1 MGPLHD
7 WSQRHWPFLHCP
19 CPPHPDLHCG
29 VSEKE
34 RGEEK
39 GGRKRG
45 MKESGEIA
53 RTWKKEKKRMMMVI
67 PQQSEGHDEHVSPAS
82 QCKSPHTPVYK
93 N

>member
-1 MGPLHD
+1 MIGRKGIGRSCTVHVHRI
-7 WSQRHWPFLHCP
+7 QIYIVGFLRKR
-19 CPPHPDLHCG
+19 D
-29 VSEKE
+29 
-34 RGEEK
+34 EEE